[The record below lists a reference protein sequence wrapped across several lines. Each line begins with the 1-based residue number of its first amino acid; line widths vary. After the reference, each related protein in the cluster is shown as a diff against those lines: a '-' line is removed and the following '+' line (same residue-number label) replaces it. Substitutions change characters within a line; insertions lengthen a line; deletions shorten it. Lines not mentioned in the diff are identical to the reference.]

1 VCFLSKSKF
10 CAEPVD
16 WSMAHHLTN
25 YLDMVK
31 VKYRTF
37 HIEYPN
43 YEVLLVSWF
52 FFSFFVISTFV
63 HGVYLECDFFFANRL
78 LVSYHPCFLM
88 SLVLRCISTIS

>member
-1 VCFLSKSKF
+1 VSKSKF

-16 WSMAHHLTN
+16 WNMAHHLSN

-43 YEVLLVSWF
+43 HEVLLISQF
-52 FFSFFVISTFV
+52 FFYVIRTFV
-63 HGVYLECDFFFANRL
+63 HVVYLEWGFFL
-78 LVSYHPCFLM
+78 QIGYW
-88 SLVLRCISTIS
+88 